1 MQLKQVKDLMESE
14 TVMIGP
20 DATLTEA
27 ARKMK
32 DVDCGFLPV
41 GTGKSPEGII
51 TDRDIVIR
59 AIAEGKDPG
68 RERVRDY
75 MTAEICACRES
86 DTLEGAARMMNEN
99 EVSRLVVED
108 NAGNIC
114 GVLTFGRII
123 RSNNDKEETSNVVE
137 QATGKAA

>member
-1 MQLKQVKDLMESE
+1 MMQKQVKDLMESNA
-14 TVMIGP
+14 VLIDPG
-20 DATLTEA
+20 ATLAEA

-32 DVDCGFLPV
+32 DIDCGFLPV
-41 GTGKSPEGII
+41 GSGDSPEGII

-59 AIAEGKDPG
+59 AIAEGRDPG

-86 DTLEGAARMMNEN
+86 DTLEGAAKAMNEN
-99 EVSRLVVED
+99 SVSRLVVED
-108 NAGNIC
+108 NAGKIC

-123 RSNNDKEETSNVVE
+123 RSNDDKAETSNVVE